1 LKAGFAKYN
10 NQYSTGFTNNFNP
23 MSAVS
28 QNLTW
33 NLPPGATAPGGP
45 CAPVVF
51 EGLPA
56 PNPRCFPTG
65 GFSGSGAL
73 AGVGAGTLGPSTN
86 PSFGS
91 VAAGTGV
98 NLDPNWHRDY
108 VFAYNAGIQ
117 QELAKGVTLN
127 FNWYRGARY
136 QQTLVTNRAV
146 PFSAWTPLTITN
158 PLDGSPIAFYNL
170 NLAALPGGR
179 IPNPDVLQTNA
190 PQSLVRNVYTAYETS
205 VVARLRRGMF
215 ATFGWT
221 VERAVDRSCAMSA
234 GTPAS
239 ITGNKL
245 NDPNWLRFCD
255 MFGDLYQDLG
265 KIPNLPWENEFK
277 AQGAIPLRW
286 GLVASASFYSN
297 RYQYAYTSSPTPGA
311 VGQLDVRTGGVINNG
326 YLARTWNLTANT
338 VYPAHCVGCTPG
350 ARIFPAGFVMGQ
362 SSENINL
369 MAPGQVLTPRLNQL
383 DLSLKKTIR
392 LGERFVLEP
401 EAQVFNVLN
410 TNAAVAEGVAIPS
423 ATSLTASND
432 VSAFLPKSACTGSS
446 LPNCG
451 LGGNVNTITN
461 PRLLRLAL
469 LFRF

>member
-1 LKAGFAKYN
+1 
-10 NQYSTGFTNNFNP
+10 
-23 MSAVS
+23 
-28 QNLTW
+28 
-33 NLPPGATAPGGP
+33 
-45 CAPVVF
+45 
-51 EGLPA
+51 
-56 PNPRCFPTG
+56 
-65 GFSGSGAL
+65 
-73 AGVGAGTLGPSTN
+73 
-86 PSFGS
+86 
-91 VAAGTGV
+91 
-98 NLDPNWHRDY
+98 
-108 VFAYNAGIQ
+108 
-117 QELAKGVTLN
+117 
-127 FNWYRGARY
+127 
-136 QQTLVTNRAV
+136 
-146 PFSAWTPLTITN
+146 
-158 PLDGSPIAFYNL
+158 
-170 NLAALPGGR
+170 
-179 IPNPDVLQTNA
+179 
-190 PQSLVRNVYTAYETS
+190 
-205 VVARLRRGMF
+205 
-215 ATFGWT
+215 
-221 VERAVDRSCAMSA
+221 
-234 GTPAS
+234 
-239 ITGNKL
+239 
-245 NDPNWLRFCD
+245 
-255 MFGDLYQDLG
+255 
-265 KIPNLPWENEFK
+265 
-277 AQGAIPLRW
+277 LRW